1 MPRLAPAMDLTAV
14 TLTELRYVVAIAETG
29 HFGRAADRCHV
40 TQPTLSAQVK
50 KLEDNLGVRVFERGS
65 KRVRPT
71 PAGERVVERAR
82 AMLAELEALGD
93 VARGHAEPLVGPLR
107 LGIIPTLG
115 PYLLPWLL
123 PRLADAFPKLRPL
136 VREGLTA
143 TLVDDLV
150 AHRLDAALLALPLD
164 APGLVSTPLFLEPFW
179 VALPPGH
186 ALVGRK
192 RVRESDLA
200 GSRLLLLDE
209 GHCLREQAL
218 AVCRE
223 GSRDGDDFR
232 ATSLETLRHLVAAD
246 LGVTLLPALA
256 LRAHD
261 GTVTRPLA
269 DTSAGRTIGLAWR
282 RSFPRADALDALA
295 SFVRTTP
302 PPGVRALRG

>member
-1 MPRLAPAMDLTAV
+1 MDLTAV

-50 KLEDNLGVRVFERGS
+50 KLEDNLGVRLFERGP
-65 KRVRPT
+65 KRVRAT

-82 AMLAELEALGD
+82 VMLAELEALGD
-93 VARGHAEPLVGPLR
+93 VARGHAEPLAGPLR

-123 PRLADAFPKLRPL
+123 PRLATAFPKLRPH
-136 VREGLTA
+136 VREAMTS
-143 TLVDDLV
+143 TLVDDLL
-150 AHRLDAALLALPLD
+150 AHRLDAALLALPID
-164 APGLVSTPLFLEPFW
+164 APGIATTSLFLEPFW

-186 ALVGRK
+186 ALAGRR
-192 RVRESDLA
+192 RVRDADLA

-218 AVCRE
+218 AVCGEGRGARE
-223 GSRDGDDFR
+223 GDDFR

-246 LGVTLLPALA
+246 MGVTLLPALA
-256 LRAHD
+256 LRPHD

-269 DTSAGRTIGLAWR
+269 DAKAGRIVGLAWR

-295 SFVRTTP
+295 TFVRATP
-302 PPGVRALRG
+302 PPGVRAVAA

>member
-1 MPRLAPAMDLTAV
+1 MDLTAV

-29 HFGRAADRCHV
+29 HFGRAAAHCHV
-40 TQPTLSAQVK
+40 TQPTLSAQVR
-50 KLEDNLGVRVFERGS
+50 KLEDNLGVRLFERG

-123 PRLADAFPKLRPL
+123 PRLADAFPKLRPV

-143 TLVDDLV
+143 TLVDDLL
-150 AHRLDAALLALPLD
+150 AHRLDAGLLALPLE
-164 APGLVSTPLFLEPFW
+164 APGIVATPLFREPFW
-179 VALPPGH
+179 AALPPGH
-186 ALVGRK
+186 ALAGRR
-192 RVRESDLA
+192 RVREADLA

-209 GHCLREQAL
+209 GHCLRDQAL
-218 AVCRE
+218 AVCGDADGR
-223 GSRDGDDFR
+223 RDGDDFR

-269 DTSAGRTIGLAWR
+269 GAHAGRTIGLAWR

-295 SFVRTTP
+295 TFVRTTP
-302 PPGVRALRG
+302 PPGVRAIRV